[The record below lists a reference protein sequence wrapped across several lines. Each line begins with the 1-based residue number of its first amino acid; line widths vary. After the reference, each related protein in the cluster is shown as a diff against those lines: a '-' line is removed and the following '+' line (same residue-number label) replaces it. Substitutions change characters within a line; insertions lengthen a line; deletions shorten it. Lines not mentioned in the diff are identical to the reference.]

1 MVVKDRTMGLLDQV
15 IGSVLASRMGGGS
28 SGGLG
33 GGFGGGMGGGMLGG
47 SRGGTSPL
55 MMALMALLAAKA
67 TGGGSGGLGGLL
79 GGGMSG
85 GGLGGLLG
93 GSRDGMGG
101 GMGGLLGGLGGLLN
115 GFQQSGHGDIAQS
128 WISHGENRP
137 IAPNQLMDALG
148 PDTVDQ
154 LQQQT
159 GMPREQ
165 LLSELSHA
173 LPEVVDRLTPEGRL
187 PNDDEMRHW

>member
-1 MVVKDRTMGLLDQV
+1 MGLLDQI
-15 IGSVLASRMGGGS
+15 IGGVLGSRM
-28 SGGLG
+28 
-33 GGFGGGMGGGMLGG
+33 GGGMGGGMGGLGGMLGGG

-55 MMALMALLAAKA
+55 MMALMALLASKA
-67 TGGGSGGLGGLL
+67 MGSGGGMGGLGGLL
-79 GGGMSG
+79 GGGMGNSMGSGMGGLGGMLGGSRDGMGMG

-93 GSRDGMGG
+93 A
-101 GMGGLLGGLGGLLN
+101 
-115 GFQQSGHGDIAQS
+115 FQQSGHGHIAQS
-128 WISHGENRP
+128 WVDHGDNHP

-165 LLSELSHA
+165 LLEELSHT
-173 LPEVVDRLTPEGRL
+173 LPEVVDKLTPNGRL
-187 PNDDEMRHW
+187 PTDDEMQHW